1 MESLLYGFLG
11 ILEFSFVFS
20 SMIPCTEY
28 VAGAVSE
35 VIRDMGNVLFGR
47 LCSHG
52 YAACAAVGWWFVF
65 LGDFLPFRL
74 FASASFCV
82 SHQT

>member
-35 VIRDMGNVLFGR
+35 VIRDMGNVFLAVFVRTAMQHVLR
-47 LCSHG
+47 L
-52 YAACAAVGWWFVF
+52 V
-65 LGDFLPFRL
+65 
-74 FASASFCV
+74 
-82 SHQT
+82 